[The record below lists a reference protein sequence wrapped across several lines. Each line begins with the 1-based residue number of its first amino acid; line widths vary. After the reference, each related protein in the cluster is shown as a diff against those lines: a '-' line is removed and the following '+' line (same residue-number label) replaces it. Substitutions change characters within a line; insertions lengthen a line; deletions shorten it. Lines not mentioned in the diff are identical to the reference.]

1 MQRYL
6 NLGGN
11 SNVIAYLIGND
22 FIDVQFAVGHPYKYS
37 YRSAGVDK
45 VEQMK
50 RLAQQGYGLNAYIK
64 RYANYDYEK

>member
-1 MQRYL
+1 MFFKSSIESEVREMQRYL

-37 YRSAGVDK
+37 YRSAGV
-45 VEQMK
+45 E
-50 RLAQQGYGLNAYIK
+50 
-64 RYANYDYEK
+64 